1 MLFKFSSVGR
11 SIDFVNEWIGRIVR
25 YLIFVI
31 TGVVFGEVIA
41 RYVFNAPTVWGME
54 TSELLFGF
62 FVLLGGGYCL
72 LHGHHVKVDILYR
85 RWSPRTRAIVNC
97 VTYLLTV
104 FFCSV
109 FIWYGFKI
117 AWGATLM
124 QQTTGT
130 IWNPPLWPYKIVF
143 TVGFLLLLVQV
154 LRNFGSYLRY
164 AISGKGEPPL

>member
-1 MLFKFSSVGR
+1 VLRFSNVGH
-11 SIDFVNEWIGRIVR
+11 SIDRVNEWIGRIIK
-25 YLIFVI
+25 YGIFVI

-41 RYVFNAPTVWGME
+41 RYAFNAPTVWGME

-62 FVLLGGGYCL
+62 FVLLAGGYCL
-72 LHGHHVKVDILYR
+72 LHAHHVKIDIVYR
-85 RWSPRTRAIVNC
+85 RWSNRMRAIVDC
-97 VTYLLTV
+97 VTYGLMI
-104 FFCSV
+104 FFCGV

-130 IWNPPLWPYKIVF
+130 IWNPPLWPYKLVF
-143 TVGFLLLLVQV
+143 TVGFVLLLLQA
-154 LRNFGSYLRY
+154 LRNFSSYLRY